1 MPSVWIIMSCLG
13 KDISHIPLTLVTALS
28 RVLQPATRLA
38 SSPCSASTSSSI
50 TAVTRL
56 VPAPRLWKYFY
67 SVTNI
72 FNVTFA
78 VAGLQIRLIVCSS
91 ERCQGRKWNICH
103 SIYFQTIT
111 RRWLGG
117 DTLYM
122 DYVESLTD
130 TQIILLMVRSKKI
143 LTRGFFWRCDIYRE
157 NFVKDNWGSGVPAIL
172 PYIHYIFTILH
183 I

>member
-1 MPSVWIIMSCLG
+1 MSCLG

-78 VAGLQIRLIVCSS
+78 AAGLQIRLIVCSS
-91 ERCQGRKWNICH
+91 ELGAVSGQKMKYLPLYIFSDHYQTVAGRRHALHGLCGVSHRYTDN
-103 SIYFQTIT
+103 SID
-111 RRWLGG
+111 G
-117 DTLYM
+117 
-122 DYVESLTD
+122 
-130 TQIILLMVRSKKI
+130 KKI
-143 LTRGFFWRCDIYRE
+143 LTRGFFGRYLQRKLCQ
-157 NFVKDNWGSGVPAIL
+157 G
-172 PYIHYIFTILH
+172 
-183 I
+183 